1 MQYIIEKSKRFVVR
15 ATSEKEALKEAR
27 TFDDKNSLPY
37 YEVLG
42 VLGVLGEPAPA
53 FRSEELDKG

>member
-1 MQYIIEKSKRFVVR
+1 MQFIIEKSKRFVIV
-15 ATSEKEALKEAR
+15 ADSEKEALKEAR

-42 VLGVLGEPAPA
+42 VLGEPAPA

>member
-1 MQYIIEKSKRFVVR
+1 MQYIIEKSKRFVII
-15 ATSEKEALKEAR
+15 ADSEQEALKKAR

-42 VLGVLGEPAPA
+42 VLGESVPV
-53 FRSEELDKG
+53 FRSEEVDKG

>member
-15 ATSEKEALKEAR
+15 ANSEKEALKEAR

-42 VLGVLGEPAPA
+42 VLGESVPA

>member
-1 MQYIIEKSKRFVVR
+1 MQYIIEKSKRFVII
-15 ATSEKEALKEAR
+15 AASEKEALKKAR

-42 VLGVLGEPAPA
+42 VLGEPAPA
-53 FRSEELDKG
+53 FRSEEVDKG

>member
-1 MQYIIEKSKRFVVR
+1 MQYIIEKSKRFVII
-15 ATSEKEALKEAR
+15 ADCEEDALKKAK
-27 TFDDKNSLPY
+27 TFDDKNSLPH
-37 YEVLG
+37 YE

>member
-1 MQYIIEKSKRFVVR
+1 MQYIIEKSKRFVIT
-15 ATSEKEALKEAR
+15 ADCENEALKKAE

-42 VLGVLGEPAPA
+42 VLGEPAPA
-53 FRSEELDKG
+53 FRSEEVDKG